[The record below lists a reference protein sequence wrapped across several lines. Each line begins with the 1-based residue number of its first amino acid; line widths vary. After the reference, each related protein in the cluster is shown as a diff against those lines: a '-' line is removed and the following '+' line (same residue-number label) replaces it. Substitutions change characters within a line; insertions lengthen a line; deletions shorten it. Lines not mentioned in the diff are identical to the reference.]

1 MIFAVYEFQARY
13 VRSYLHQRSLLLQNI
28 RRKLLRDKQL
38 PAKVLSEFGIRVLL
52 PYKDTRHEEVA
63 EIWRIGAPAPA
74 GGQSECLAET
84 EPGEQQDPCCDL
96 RVPWRW
102 ATDEERE
109 SVRYPS
115 LKRVIEKLTLIDKWY
130 NIRKMDITPL
140 TEMDKCI
147 YMWNTVH
154 LGFGECW
161 PLDEELAPP
170 PHEQVYHTVPLSSSL
185 GKYEDPN
192 GICLKM
198 SYISPYFKGSDML
211 VVNFATEPPIEESE
225 EKHRSMREAEGI
237 PEDASS
243 QSAATASQNGV
254 SKDSQKGAFA
264 KNGILVSASL
274 TTVFKI

>member
-1 MIFAVYEFQARY
+1 LIFAVYEFQARY

-74 GGQSECLAET
+74 GGQGECLAET
-84 EPGEQQDPCCDL
+84 EPDQQQDPCRGL

-102 ATDEERE
+102 ATDQERE
-109 SVRYPS
+109 SVRYHPV
-115 LKRVIEKLTLIDKWY
+115 KRVIEKLTLIDKWY
-130 NIRKMDITPL
+130 SIRKMDITPL

-170 PHEQVYHTVPLSSSL
+170 SDEQVYHTVPLSSSF

-192 GICLKM
+192 AICLKM
-198 SYISPYFKGSDML
+198 SYISPYFKGSDVL
-211 VVNFATEPPIEESE
+211 VANVATEPPVEKSE
-225 EKHRSMREAEGI
+225 EQNRSMCEAEGI
-237 PEDASS
+237 PEDESS
-243 QSAATASQNGV
+243 QSAATASQDDV
-254 SKDSQKGAFA
+254 SIASQKGAFA
-264 KNGILVSASL
+264 KNGVPYLLVL
-274 TTVFKI
+274 